1 MKKILA
7 TLAFAGVAA
16 LVVWSMVAPPAS
28 ADRISDVV
36 VNRIK
41 DPPNGYA
48 AIVCSVWN
56 NDSDPNGEYTSM
68 NPGTGKYFHRVQI
81 YANAMSA
88 AQTFTIRFWESTTDS
103 TSIYSG
109 ALIMDAINTEGGLIA
124 DFPIQ
129 CAWLSFTGIA
139 DTDDITVIGYLKT
152 TTGPT
157 VAAD

>member
-7 TLAFAGVAA
+7 TLALVGVAS
-16 LVVWSMVAPPAS
+16 LVAWSLIAPPAT
-28 ADRISDVV
+28 ADRISDLVV
-36 VNRIK
+36 DRIK

-56 NDSDPNGEYTSM
+56 NDSDPDGEYTSM
-68 NPGTGKYFHRVQI
+68 DPGTGKYFHRVQI

-88 AQTFTIRFWESTTDS
+88 GQTFTIRFWETTTDS
-103 TSIYSG
+103 TSIGGG
-109 ALIMDAINTEGGLIA
+109 AMVMDAINTEGGLIA

-129 CAWLSFTGIA
+129 CAWLTFTGVA
-139 DTDDITVIGYLKT
+139 ATDDITVIGYLKT